1 MLDKQSIASLDAFA
15 AAFAPGR
22 VHILSGMT
30 GTGKSAV
37 SLRFIGAGLERW
49 DRALLLTSM
58 RPRDLRSLATF
69 LGLELEAAIA
79 EDRLIIL
86 RHGRELSSRLARPG
100 TLYGAVDELGTVVES
115 IRPERIVIDTVAPFL
130 AGDGASPV
138 AIARLAEML
147 EIVGATAIVTVP
159 GRVDDAYDRRLDPLV
174 QDAAGVFHLSHEPDG
189 SVAVDTVTIRMSS
202 FAPLPSRLTLGRPP
216 ARRVLAEE
224 RERSR
229 PGLLGA
235 IGESGAHG
243 NGRRAGLGSSFGSLP
258 LPSDGA
264 PGAPKQVAWVHVT
277 PTADPELVSLLRESD
292 YDVRILPAR
301 SAETGLPSA
310 LALVVEMTWQ
320 SLDTAIETIEA
331 LRVTEGDAPIIA
343 ISPFDLRSTD
353 RSRVLRAGA
362 DEFLT
367 RAMGPAEFLERLALG
382 IRRRRAAEEPPAI
395 ADESER
401 PPAVVRLTPRN
412 GDVRELA
419 DLVTNSVRVATGDSA
434 RVSEGSVIVRL
445 HGIRRRDAVFFADRI
460 KTQWVRR
467 GHGTL
472 YVDSR
477 ESGRGL
483 DDASIVSAR
492 PEPPR
497 VEA

>member
-15 AAFAPGR
+15 GALAPGR

-100 TLYGAVDELGTVVES
+100 ALYGAVDELATVVES
-115 IRPERIVIDTVAPFL
+115 IRPERIAIDTVAPFL

-174 QDAAGVFHLSHEPDG
+174 QDAAGIFHLSHEADG

-216 ARRVLAEE
+216 TRGILAEE
-224 RERSR
+224 RGGSR

-243 NGRRAGLGSSFGSLP
+243 NGRRTGLGSSFGSLP
-258 LPSDGA
+258 MPSDVA
-264 PGAPKQVAWVHVT
+264 PGAPAKQVAWVHVT

-367 RAMGPAEFLERLALG
+367 RAMGPAEFLERVALG

-395 ADESER
+395 ADESEQ

-434 RVSEGSVIVRL
+434 QVSEGSVIVRL
-445 HGIRRRDAVFFADRI
+445 HGIRRRDTVFFADRI

-483 DDASIVSAR
+483 DDVSVVSAR
-492 PEPPR
+492 PGPR